1 MIVERLF
8 ENKPSIVTIKS
19 NIRKAITNGAD
30 FIILRWG
37 ENQIDIER
45 SAYGYWMGRGWIGRN
60 SGQDIA
66 NEINRKGN

>member
-19 NIRKAITNGAD
+19 NIRKAIASGAD

-37 ENQIDIER
+37 ENQIGIER
-45 SAYGYWMGRGWIGRN
+45 SVYGYWMGRGWIGRN

-66 NEINRKGN
+66 KAFNTKGN